1 MISLTSTTTALVLID
16 LQKGILSMDAAPYP
30 TAQVLE
36 TGRGLAGWFR
46 AAGASVVLVN
56 VDFGP
61 DFADAPNGLVDAP
74 MPGDDDRPD
83 DWSELADDLLEPGD
97 LRVTKHQWGA
107 FHGTDLDVKLRRR
120 GIDTIVLGGIAT
132 NLGVESTL
140 RAGWEHGY
148 NMIVVEDACTSVSQE
163 MHEMAFT
170 QVFPRIARVARAGE
184 LNFA

>member
-1 MISLTSTTTALVLID
+1 MISLTPKTTALVLID
-16 LQKGILSMDAAPYP
+16 LQNGILAMDTAPYP
-30 TAQVLE
+30 TVQVLE
-36 TGRGLAGWFR
+36 TGRSLAGWFR
-46 AAGASVVLVN
+46 AAGATVVLVN

-61 DFADAPNGLVDAP
+61 DFGDAPRSLVDAP
-74 MPGDDDRPD
+74 MPRGDERPA

-132 NLGVESTL
+132 NFGVESTL

-148 NMIVVEDACTSVSQE
+148 NMVVVEDACTTVSEELHQ
-163 MHEMAFT
+163 MAMNR
-170 QVFPRIARVARAGE
+170 VFPRISRVVRAGE
-184 LNFA
+184 LNFG